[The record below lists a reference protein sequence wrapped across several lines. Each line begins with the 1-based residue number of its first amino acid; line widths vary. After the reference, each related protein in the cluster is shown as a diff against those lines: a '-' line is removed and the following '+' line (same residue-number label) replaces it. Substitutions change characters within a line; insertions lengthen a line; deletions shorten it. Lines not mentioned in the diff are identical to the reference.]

1 MGSRSHRSPDTDDPP
16 GRPRRLRRA
25 SSDAVTRAGAVSL
38 TAAVLL
44 AGCAGSGTPGAATGR
59 TPAAPSPS
67 ADAATETEPAA
78 TLRLTLELD
87 RMVDQGLLVQP
98 AQVITAGDGPTATEV
113 VSAFGGQI
121 TVTSG
126 PTGGPALRFPE
137 FSRSRTA
144 PMAVITVASGSTG
157 WMDPED
163 LGFRFGADVV
173 LDEVSWA
180 SARDN
185 GNNVVQRG
193 LYNDTSQFKLQ
204 VDRGRPSC
212 AFKGDQGRVY
222 VGADRKLRP
231 GVWYRLECA
240 RQGDELI
247 IAVGRV
253 RPNGTVA
260 DVREKRVSREVGSMS
275 FATTTPVS
283 VGGKVSGAELA
294 GAVDQFN
301 GAISRVFVGPW

>member
-1 MGSRSHRSPDTDDPP
+1 MGSRSHRSPDADDRP
-16 GRPRRLRRA
+16 GRPRPLRQT
-25 SSDAVTRAGAVSL
+25 SSDAAIRAGAVSL

-44 AGCAGSGTPGAATGR
+44 AGCAGSGTPGATTGR
-59 TPAAPSPS
+59 TPAAPSTS
-67 ADAATETEPAA
+67 AEAAAADAAA
-78 TLRLTLELD
+78 LRLTLGLD
-87 RMVDQGLLVQP
+87 SMVDLAVGVQP
-98 AQVITAGDGPTATEV
+98 GHVITTGDGPTATEV
-113 VSAFGGQI
+113 VSAGGGRI
-121 TVTSG
+121 TATSG

-137 FSRSRTA
+137 FSGSENA
-144 PMAVITVASGSTG
+144 PKAVITVASGSTG
-157 WMDPED
+157 WLDPED
-163 LGFRFGADVV
+163 LGFRFGADLV
-173 LDEVSWA
+173 LDELSWG

-222 VGADRKLRP
+222 VGAEQKLRP

-247 IAVGRV
+247 IAVGRI

-260 DVREKRVSREVGSMS
+260 DVREKRVAREVGSIS
-275 FATTTPVS
+275 FATTTPVA
-283 VGGKVSGAELA
+283 VGGKVSEARELA
-294 GAVDQFN
+294 KAGDQFN
-301 GAISRVFVGPW
+301 GAISRVFVSPW